1 MGQGWGGPLALI
13 TQLGLTM
20 VGSIILGL
28 VLGLW
33 IDSRFGTKPWG
44 TLVLSLLGII
54 LGSIIVFRLVAQS
67 IDEAAATTRTRKKG
81 EHPEDDSSRDA

>member
-1 MGQGWGGPLALI
+1 
-13 TQLGLTM
+13 M

-33 IDSRFGTKPWG
+33 IDSHFGTKPWG

-67 IDEAAATTRTRKKG
+67 IDQAAAETVSRKKG
-81 EHPEDDSSRDA
+81 KSPEDDPSRHT

>member
-1 MGQGWGGPLALI
+1 
-13 TQLGLTM
+13 M

-33 IDSRFGTKPWG
+33 IDSHFGTKPWG

-67 IDEAAATTRTRKKG
+67 IDRAAAETVSHKKG
-81 EHPEDDSSRDA
+81 KSSEDDPSRNT

>member
-1 MGQGWGGPLALI
+1 
-13 TQLGLTM
+13 M

-33 IDSRFGTKPWG
+33 IDSHFGTKPWG

-54 LGSIIVFRLVAQS
+54 LGSIVVFRLVAQS
-67 IDEAAATTRTRKKG
+67 IDQAAVETASRKKG
-81 EHPEDDSSRDA
+81 KSPEDDGPFQKS

>member
-33 IDSRFGTKPWG
+33 IDAHFGTKPWG

-54 LGSIIVFRLVAQS
+54 LGSIVVFRLVAQS
-67 IDEAAATTRTRKKG
+67 IDQATAETVSRKKG
-81 EHPEDDSSRDA
+81 KSPEDDPSRHT